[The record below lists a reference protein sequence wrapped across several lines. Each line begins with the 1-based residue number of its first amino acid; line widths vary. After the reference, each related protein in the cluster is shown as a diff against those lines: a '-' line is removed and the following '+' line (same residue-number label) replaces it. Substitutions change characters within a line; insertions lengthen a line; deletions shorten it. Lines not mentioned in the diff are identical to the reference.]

1 MMNRRQFLLATS
13 AGAAAWAIG
22 WPQRSSWA
30 AAPDAPRESL
40 RIAFFTDI
48 HTRVEWETPEALRLT
63 ARLINERKP
72 DLVICGGDCITD
84 GFQNGRDVV
93 APRWKAFR
101 ESLFELVEPTT
112 EVAMGNHDIVG
123 AMPEDG
129 SAPEA
134 DPRSM
139 FREELGIKEIY
150 RSFDAGGYHVILL
163 DGVQITRD
171 EVKYRGFIDD
181 EQMKWLR
188 DDVSRVDATT
198 PIILV
203 THMPLL
209 SSFQAATLGNDVPA
223 PRNRAIVNNREVLEV
238 FKRHHLPLVLQGHN
252 HVNELLRW
260 RDTTFITGGAV
271 CAKWWRG
278 PWFGTEEGFG
288 VVTLRKENVD
298 WEYVDIG
305 WTARRPPNQ

>member
-1 MMNRRQFLLATS
+1 MMNRRQFLLTTS
-13 AGAAAWAIG
+13 AGATAWAMG
-22 WPQRSSWA
+22 LPRRFAWA
-30 AAPDAPRESL
+30 ASPDAPREAL

-48 HTRVEWETPEALRLT
+48 HTRTEWETPEALRLT
-63 ARLINERKP
+63 ARLINERKA
-72 DLVICGGDCITD
+72 DLVICAGDCITD
-84 GFQNGRDVV
+84 GFQNSRAFV
-93 APRWKAFR
+93 APRWKAYR
-101 ESLFELVEPTT
+101 ENLHDLLEPRAET
-112 EVAMGNHDIVG
+112 AMGNHDLVG

-129 SAPEA
+129 SEPEA
-134 DPRSM
+134 DPRAD
-139 FREELGIKEIY
+139 FREQLGIENIY

-163 DGVQITRD
+163 DSVQITR
-171 EVKYRGFIDD
+171 EKLKYRGFIDD
-181 EQMKWLR
+181 EQMAWLR
-188 DDVSRVDATT
+188 ADVSTVNPAT

-209 SSFQAATLGNDVPA
+209 SSFPAATMGNMA
-223 PRNRAIVNNREVLEV
+223 AATENRAIVNNREVLDV
-238 FKRHHLPLVLQGHN
+238 FSEHRLPLVLQGHN

-288 VVTLRKENVD
+288 VVTLRKDRVEWD
-298 WEYVDIG
+298 YVDIG